1 MADIGRIP
9 SPSPFDRVQPGE
21 RVKERDGSGK
31 RRDRDRNRSHQ
42 DQDRQRRDDD
52 NGHRIDDYA

>member
-31 RRDRDRNRSHQ
+31 RRDRNRSHR
-42 DQDRQRRDDD
+42 DKDRQRRDDD